1 LREIAVSSITEAVR
15 DLCIEANT
23 RLPQEHLSALSRAL
37 EAEKSELG
45 REVIERLLENAE
57 VARERCI
64 AFCQDTG
71 YAVFFVEL
79 GSEVRISGG
88 EIGAAID
95 EGVRRGYEEGYLR
108 KSIVMSPI
116 DRTNTGDNT
125 PAVVYYEPVQGDGLK
140 LTMLVKGA
148 GCDNMSALKMLT
160 PAEGLQAMKRF
171 VVETIER
178 AGPNASPPLT
188 VGVGIG
194 GPFEKAAVLAKKA
207 LTRPSGEPNPDP
219 DLAIIEREL
228 VDEINATG
236 IGPAG
241 YGGTQTALAVHIES
255 FPTHIAA
262 FPVAVNLDCHSQG
275 NRTSED
281 RRRRPPERGDLH
293 SPRCGPRQDE
303 TVDRSRRSVAAGSG
317 RKHRVLLRPGPGATG
332 SRVGTRRADDRLQDG
347 PLRAAPDRTRFEG
360 NDRQGSALRDGD
372 RVDEGARL
380 RVLRGRRGYGGTSG

>member
-1 LREIAVSSITEAVR
+1 MLREIEANAVTEAVR
-15 DLCIEANT
+15 GMCIEANT
-23 RLPQEHLSALSRAL
+23 RLPEDHLTALRRAL
-37 EAEKSELG
+37 DEEESPLG
-45 REVIERLLENAE
+45 HEVIERLLENAE

-79 GSEVRISGG
+79 GSEARFSGG
-88 EIGAAID
+88 DIGAAID

-108 KSIVMSPI
+108 KSIVRSPV

-125 PAVVYYEPVQGDGLK
+125 PAVVYYEPVSGDGLK

-160 PAEGLQAMKRF
+160 PAEGLSAMKRF

-188 VGVGIG
+188 VGVGMG
-194 GPFEKAAVLAKKA
+194 GPFEKAAMLAKRA

-219 DLAIIEREL
+219 DLAVLEREL
-228 VDEINATG
+228 LEEINATG

-262 FPVAVNLDCHSQG
+262 FPVAVNLDCHSH
-275 NRTSED
+275 RTASTE
-281 RRRRPPERGDLH
+281 L
-293 SPRCGPRQDE
+293 
-303 TVDRSRRSVAAGSG
+303 
-317 RKHRVLLRPGPGATG
+317 
-332 SRVGTRRADDRLQDG
+332 
-347 PLRAAPDRTRFEG
+347 
-360 NDRQGSALRDGD
+360 
-372 RVDEGARL
+372 
-380 RVLRGRRGYGGTSG
+380 

>member
-1 LREIAVSSITEAVR
+1 MLTFVQKSQGGNGTLREIETDAVIEAVR

-23 RLPQEHLSALSRAL
+23 RLPQDHLSALRRAL
-37 EAEKSELG
+37 DDEESELG

-57 VARERCI
+57 VARERCV

-79 GSEVRISGG
+79 GSRVKILGG
-88 EIGAAID
+88 EIREAID

-108 KSIVMSPI
+108 KSIVRSPV

-125 PAVVYYEPVQGDGLK
+125 PAIVYYEPVPGDGLK

-160 PAEGLQAMKRF
+160 PAEGLPAMKEF

-194 GPFEKAAVLAKKA
+194 GPFERAALLAKKA

-219 DLAIIEREL
+219 ELAGIEREL
-228 VDEINATG
+228 LGEINATG

-241 YGGTQTALAVHIES
+241 YGGTQTALAVHVES

-262 FPVAVNLDCHSQG
+262 FPVAVNLDCHSH
-275 NRTSED
+275 RTASTE
-281 RRRRPPERGDLH
+281 L
-293 SPRCGPRQDE
+293 
-303 TVDRSRRSVAAGSG
+303 
-317 RKHRVLLRPGPGATG
+317 
-332 SRVGTRRADDRLQDG
+332 
-347 PLRAAPDRTRFEG
+347 
-360 NDRQGSALRDGD
+360 
-372 RVDEGARL
+372 
-380 RVLRGRRGYGGTSG
+380 

>member
-1 LREIAVSSITEAVR
+1 LPDEGETLREIAASTVTEAVR

-23 RLPQEHLSALSRAL
+23 RLPQEHLSALRRAL
-37 EAEKSELG
+37 HEEESELG

-71 YAVFFVEL
+71 YAVFFVEM
-79 GSEVRISGG
+79 GSEVRITGG

-108 KSIVMSPI
+108 KSIVRSPI

-125 PAVVYYEPVQGDGLK
+125 PAVVYYEPVSGERLK
-140 LTMLVKGA
+140 LTLLVKGA
-148 GCDNMSALKMLT
+148 GCDNMSALRMLT
-160 PAEGLQAMKRF
+160 PAEGLPEMKRF

-194 GPFEKAAVLAKKA
+194 GPFEKAAQLAKKA

-219 DLAIIEREL
+219 DLAELERDLLET
-228 VDEINATG
+228 INATG

-241 YGGTQTALAVHIES
+241 YGGTQTALAVHVES

-262 FPVAVNLDCHSQG
+262 FPVAVNLDCHSH
-275 NRTSED
+275 RTASTE
-281 RRRRPPERGDLH
+281 L
-293 SPRCGPRQDE
+293 
-303 TVDRSRRSVAAGSG
+303 
-317 RKHRVLLRPGPGATG
+317 
-332 SRVGTRRADDRLQDG
+332 
-347 PLRAAPDRTRFEG
+347 
-360 NDRQGSALRDGD
+360 
-372 RVDEGARL
+372 
-380 RVLRGRRGYGGTSG
+380 

>member
-1 LREIAVSSITEAVR
+1 MLPLARAIGERREGQLREVKFDAVVEATR

-23 RLPQEHLSALSRAL
+23 RLPEEHLGALRRAL
-37 EAEKSELG
+37 EVEESPLG
-45 REVIERLLENAE
+45 REVIGELLENAR
-57 VARERCI
+57 VARERCV

-79 GSEVRISGG
+79 GSDVHVSGG

-95 EGVRRGYEEGYLR
+95 EGVRRGYDEGFLR
-108 KSIVMSPI
+108 KSIVRSPV

-125 PAVVYYEPVQGDGLK
+125 PAIVYYDLVPGDVLK

-160 PAEGLQAMKRF
+160 PAEGPEAMKDF

-194 GPFEKAAVLAKKA
+194 GPFERAALLAKKA

-219 DLAIIEREL
+219 ELAAIEEEL
-228 VDEINATG
+228 LDAINATG

-241 YGGTQTALAVHIES
+241 YGGTVTALAVHVES

-262 FPVAVNLDCHSQG
+262 FPVAVNLDCHSH
-275 NRTSED
+275 RTAIVE
-281 RRRRPPERGDLH
+281 L
-293 SPRCGPRQDE
+293 
-303 TVDRSRRSVAAGSG
+303 
-317 RKHRVLLRPGPGATG
+317 
-332 SRVGTRRADDRLQDG
+332 
-347 PLRAAPDRTRFEG
+347 
-360 NDRQGSALRDGD
+360 
-372 RVDEGARL
+372 
-380 RVLRGRRGYGGTSG
+380 